1 MRVLK
6 DKSPQIV
13 DALELGVTGGN
24 EDMYAGLNTDERE
37 ALKEVTQMRFPP
49 KA

>member
-13 DALELGVTGGN
+13 DALEPGVTGGN